1 MVRDGN
7 IALVTGGS
15 RGIGRAIVELLAGR
29 DYRVMFTYRN
39 NQAQADAVVAT
50 VAAAGGEARAL
61 RADVAD
67 AGCAPQVIQS
77 VIDAWGRI
85 DVLVNNAGTHLP
97 GVTIADTPAAEWDRI
112 IRTNLYGP
120 FHLVQAVLPHMRGQG
135 SGNIVNISSNVT
147 QRFPAS
153 YGAYTISKS
162 ALDTMTRILSK
173 EEGPNGIRVNAV
185 APGPIRTDMLAEAL
199 DGLDSEKARAFTAS
213 VPLRRAGEPAEIAE
227 AVAFL
232 VSDAAS
238 YMTGQVVYVNGG
250 GPGG

>member
-1 MVRDGN
+1 MGK

-15 RGIGRAIVELLAGR
+15 RGIGRAVVELLAGR
-29 DYRVMFTYRN
+29 GYRVMFTYLN
-39 NQAQADAVVAT
+39 NREQADEVVAA
-50 VAAAGGEARAL
+50 VAAAGGEARAM
-61 RADVAD
+61 RADAAD
-67 AGCAPQVIQS
+67 AGAAPGVVRS

-120 FHLVQAVLPHMRGQG
+120 FHLVQAALVPMREQG

-147 QRFPAS
+147 QRFPAG
-153 YGAYTISKS
+153 YGAYTVSKS

-173 EEGPNGIRVNAV
+173 EEGPNGIRINAV

-213 VPLRRAGEPAEIAE
+213 VPLRRAGEPVEIAE

-232 VSDAAS
+232 ISDAAS
-238 YMTGQVVYVNGG
+238 YMTGQIVYVNGG

>member
-1 MVRDGN
+1 MSMGK

-15 RGIGRAIVELLAGR
+15 RGIGRAVVELLAGR
-29 DYRVMFTYRN
+29 GYRVMFTYLN
-39 NQAQADAVVAT
+39 NREQADEVVAA
-50 VAAAGGEARAL
+50 VAAAGGEARAM
-61 RADVAD
+61 RADAAD
-67 AGCAPQVIQS
+67 AGAAPGVVRS

-120 FHLVQAVLPHMRGQG
+120 FHLVQAALVPMREHG

-147 QRFPAS
+147 QRFPAG
-153 YGAYTISKS
+153 YGAYTVSKS

-173 EEGPNGIRVNAV
+173 EEGPNGIRINAV

-213 VPLRRAGEPAEIAE
+213 VPLRRAGEPVEIAE

-232 VSDAAS
+232 ISDAAS
-238 YMTGQVVYVNGG
+238 YMTGQIVYVNGG

>member
-1 MVRDGN
+1 MSDKH

-15 RGIGRAIVELLAGR
+15 RGIGRAIVELLADRG
-29 DYRVMFTYRN
+29 YRVMFTCLK
-39 NQAQADAVVAT
+39 NQAKADEVVAA
-50 VAAAGGEARAL
+50 VAASGGEARAM

-67 AGCAPQVIQS
+67 ARTASEVVRS
-77 VIDAWGRI
+77 VVDAWGRI

-97 GVTIADTPAAEWDRI
+97 GVTIADTPTAEWDRI

-120 FHLVQAVLPHMRGQG
+120 LHLTQAVLPHMRAQRR
-135 SGNIVNISSNVT
+135 GNIVNISSNVT
-147 QRFPAS
+147 QRFPAG
-153 YGAYTISKS
+153 YGAYTVSKS

-199 DGLDSEKARAFTAS
+199 GGLDSDKAHAFTSS

-250 GPGG
+250 GPGA

>member
-1 MVRDGN
+1 MEEKKT
-7 IALVTGGS
+7 ALVTGGS
-15 RGIGRAIVELLAGR
+15 RGIGRAVVELLAARGF
-29 DYRVMFTYRN
+29 RVMFSYREN
-39 NQAQADAVVAT
+39 RAGADEVVAAVAGAGGQAQAVQ
-50 VAAAGGEARAL
+50 
-61 RADVAD
+61 AD
-67 AGCAPQVIQS
+67 AADPQTAPQVVQS
-77 VIDAWGRI
+77 VIDAWGRL

-97 GVTIADTPAAEWDRI
+97 GVTLADTPPDEWDRI

-120 FHLVQAVLPHMRGQG
+120 FYLVQSVLPVMRARG
-135 SGNIVNISSNVT
+135 SGCIVNISSNVT
-147 QRFPAS
+147 QRFPAA

-162 ALDTMTRILSK
+162 ALDTLTRILSK
-173 EEGPNGIRVNAV
+173 EEGPHGIRVSAV

-199 DGLDSEKARAFTAS
+199 GGLDSDKARAFTGS
-213 VPLRRAGEPAEIAE
+213 VPLRRAGEPSEIAE

>member
-1 MVRDGN
+1 MANGKT
-7 IALVTGGS
+7 ALVTGGS
-15 RGIGRAIVELLAGR
+15 RGIGRAVVELLAARG
-29 DYRVMFTYRN
+29 YRVMLTYLENRPGADEVVSAVTSSGGLA
-39 NQAQADAVVAT
+39 QAVQADAADPGTAPAVV
-50 VAAAGGEARAL
+50 RAM
-61 RADVAD
+61 
-67 AGCAPQVIQS
+67 
-77 VIDAWGRI
+77 IDAWGRL

-97 GVTIADTPAAEWDRI
+97 GVTIADTPVAEWDRI

-120 FHLVQAVLPHMRGQG
+120 FHLVQAVLPHMRERGE
-135 SGNIVNISSNVT
+135 GNIVNISSNVT
-147 QRFPAS
+147 QRFPAG
-153 YGAYTISKS
+153 YGAYTVSKS

-173 EEGPNGIRVNAV
+173 EEGPKGIRVNAV

-199 DGLDSEKARAFTAS
+199 DGLDSDKARAFTAS
-213 VPLRRAGEPAEIAE
+213 VPLRRAGEPAEIAQ

>member
-1 MVRDGN
+1 MSDSK

-15 RGIGRAIVELLAGR
+15 RGIGRAIVELLASR
-29 DYRVMFTYRN
+29 AYRVMFTYLN
-39 NQAQADAVVAT
+39 NQALADEVVAA
-50 VAAAGGEARAL
+50 VAAAGGEARAM

-67 AGCAPQVIQS
+67 AGAAPGVVRS

-120 FHLVQAVLPHMRGQG
+120 FNLVRAALVPMREQG
-135 SGNIVNISSNVT
+135 AGNIVNISSNVT
-147 QRFPAS
+147 QRFPAG

-173 EEGPNGIRVNAV
+173 EEGPNGIRINAV

-213 VPLRRAGEPAEIAE
+213 VPLRRAGEPVEIAE

-232 VSDAAS
+232 ISDAAS

>member
-1 MVRDGN
+1 MSDSK

-15 RGIGRAIVELLAGR
+15 RGIGRAIVELLACR
-29 DYRVMFTYRN
+29 DYRVMFTYLRN
-39 NQAQADAVVAT
+39 KAQADDVVAA
-50 VAAAGGEARAL
+50 VAAAGGEARAM
-61 RADVAD
+61 RADAADADVAAD
-67 AGCAPQVIQS
+67 VVRS
-77 VIDAWGRI
+77 VIGAWGRI

-120 FHLVQAVLPHMRGQG
+120 FHLVQAALPYMREQG
-135 SGNIVNISSNVT
+135 GGNIVNISSNVT
-147 QRFPAS
+147 QRFPAG

-173 EEGPNGIRVNAV
+173 EEGPNGIRINAV

-199 DGLDSEKARAFTAS
+199 AGLDSDKARAFTAS

-227 AVAFL
+227 AVGFL
-232 VSDAAS
+232 ISDAAS
-238 YMTGQVVYVNGG
+238 YMTGQIVYVNGG

>member
-1 MVRDGN
+1 MSDSK

-29 DYRVMFTYRN
+29 DYRVMFTYLRN
-39 NQAQADAVVAT
+39 KAQADDVVAA
-50 VAAAGGEARAL
+50 VAAAGGEARAM
-61 RADVAD
+61 RADAADADVA
-67 AGCAPQVIQS
+67 AEVVRS
-77 VIDAWGRI
+77 VIGAWGRI

-120 FHLVQAVLPHMRGQG
+120 FHLVQAALPYMREQG
-135 SGNIVNISSNVT
+135 GGNIVNISSNVT
-147 QRFPAS
+147 QRFPAG

-173 EEGPNGIRVNAV
+173 EEGPNGIRINAV

-199 DGLDSEKARAFTAS
+199 DGLDSDKARAFTAS

-227 AVAFL
+227 AVGFL
-232 VSDAAS
+232 ISDAAS
-238 YMTGQVVYVNGG
+238 YMTGQIVYVNGG

>member
-1 MVRDGN
+1 MSDQKT
-7 IALVTGGS
+7 ALVTGGS
-15 RGIGRAIVELLAGR
+15 RGIGRAIVELLAKRG
-29 DYRVMFTYRN
+29 YCVMFTYRA
-39 NQAQADAVVAT
+39 NQQKADELVSALGAKPAQV
-50 VAAAGGEARAL
+50 RAL

-67 AGCAPQVIQS
+67 AQLAGKAVRA
-77 VIDAWGRI
+77 VIDAWGQL

-97 GVTIADTPAAEWDRI
+97 GVTLMDTPAAEWDRI
-112 IRTNLYGP
+112 IKTNLYGP
-120 FHLVQAVLPHMRGQG
+120 FHLVQAVLPHMRARR

-153 YGAYTISKS
+153 YGAYTISKT
-162 ALDTMTRILSK
+162 ALDTFTRILSK

-185 APGPIRTDMLAEAL
+185 APGPIRTDMLAESL
-199 DGLDSEKARAFTAS
+199 GGLESEKARAFTSS
-213 VPLRRAGEPAEIAE
+213 VPLRRAGEPREIAE

-238 YMTGQVVYVNGG
+238 YMTGQVMYVNGG

>member
-1 MVRDGN
+1 MSDSK

-15 RGIGRAIVELLAGR
+15 RGIGRAIVELLADR
-29 DYRVMFTYRN
+29 DYRVMFTYLN
-39 NQAQADAVVAT
+39 NEALANEVVAA
-50 VAAAGGEARAL
+50 VAAAGGEARAM

-67 AGCAPQVIQS
+67 AGAATEVVQS
-77 VIDAWGRI
+77 VIDAWSRI

-120 FHLVQAVLPHMRGQG
+120 FHLVQAVLPCMRERG

-199 DGLDSEKARAFTAS
+199 DGLDSDKARAFTAS

-232 VSDAAS
+232 VSNAAS

>member
-1 MVRDGN
+1 MSDKKV
-7 IALVTGGS
+7 ALVTGGS

-29 DYRVMFTYRN
+29 RYRVLFTYRN
-39 NQAQADAVVAT
+39 SQAQADEVVAA
-50 VAAAGGEARAL
+50 VAAAGGEARAM

-67 AGCAPQVIQS
+67 PNAALEVVRS
-77 VIDAWGRI
+77 VTGAWGRI

-97 GVTIADTPAAEWDRI
+97 GVTIADTPTAEWDRI

-120 FHLVQAVLPHMRGQG
+120 FYLVQAVLPCMREQG

-199 DGLDSEKARAFTAS
+199 DGLDSDKARAFTAS
-213 VPLRRAGEPAEIAE
+213 VPLRRAGEPVEIAE